1 MKTTRLVRFLILRGC
16 DKELRDNNGKIAIEL
31 IDEIEDAGLR
41 NDVTK
46 MLGEPSKFDCLM
58 IGGAPNRL
66 THKSATTM
74 VVYIFGFA
82 LCWVIQFGLVFPRV
96 PFELGVVNTILTAL
110 TFLFLFMVNCT
121 DPGYVKNQVDFYDLI
136 RVIEST

>member
-16 DKELRDNNGKIAIEL
+16 DKTIKDQNGKIPIEL
-31 IDEIEDAGLR
+31 IDEIEEPSLR
-41 NDVTK
+41 NEVTK
-46 MLGEPSKFDCLM
+46 MLGEPNKLDCLM

-66 THKSATTM
+66 TNKSAATM
-74 VVYIFGFA
+74 LIYVFGFTV
-82 LCWVIQFGLVFPRV
+82 CFFIQCLLVFPRI
-96 PFELGVVNTILTAL
+96 PIIIGSINTLFSVL
-110 TFLFLFMVNCT
+110 CLFFLLMVNCT